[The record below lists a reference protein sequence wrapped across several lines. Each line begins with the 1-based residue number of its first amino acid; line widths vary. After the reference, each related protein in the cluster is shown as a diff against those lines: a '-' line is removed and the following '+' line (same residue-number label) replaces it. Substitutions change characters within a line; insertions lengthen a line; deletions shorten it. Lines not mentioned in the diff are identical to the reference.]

1 MNLLQMEF
9 GVLPAKVLKEDK
21 AEYIQALIDTRED
34 ENVDLF
40 VDCMTKLHC
49 QHLKSD
55 MDQYVKT
62 TAEEMVDKAALREEM
77 VRKWS
82 IFLHLWS
89 TSVRSRQT
97 TSLVNFVSRGLRP
110 SVTCGNLLSSGTLR
124 RMEATRTAATA

>member
-1 MNLLQMEF
+1 MEF
-9 GVLPAKVLKEDK
+9 GVLPTKVLKEDK
-21 AEYIQALIDTRED
+21 AEYIQALIDTREE

-40 VDCMTKLHC
+40 VDCMTMLHC
-49 QHLKSD
+49 QHLKTD
-55 MDQYVKT
+55 IDQYVKT

-82 IFLHLWS
+82 ISLRLWS